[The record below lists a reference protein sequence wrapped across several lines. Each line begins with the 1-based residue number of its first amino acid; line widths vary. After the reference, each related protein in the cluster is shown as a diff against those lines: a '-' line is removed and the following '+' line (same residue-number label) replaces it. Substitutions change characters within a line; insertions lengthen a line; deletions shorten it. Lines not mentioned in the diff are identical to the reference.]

1 MARSGRDFDNAIGP
15 VVVCIALVVALCVN
29 FGFKWDQAM
38 KGKNGAGR
46 GGKHGNGRHGSGTA
60 DEQML
65 MDVVAGA
72 GQRVLHNTT
81 EAVMAAWE
89 EL

>member
-38 KGKNGAGR
+38 KEKNGAGH
-46 GGKHGNGRHGSGTA
+46 GGKHGRHGNGTA
-60 DEQML
+60 DEQVL
-65 MDVVAGA
+65 LDVVAGA
-72 GQRVLHNTT
+72 GQRVLQNAT

>member
-1 MARSGRDFDNAIGP
+1 MIAARSGKDFDNAIGP
-15 VVVCIALVVALCVN
+15 VVVCVLLIVALCVN

-46 GGKHGNGRHGSGTA
+46 PRHGHRGNDTA
-60 DEQML
+60 DDELLQM
-65 MDVVAGA
+65 MVGA
-72 GQRVLHNTT
+72 GQSVMKNAT
-81 EAVMAAWE
+81 EVVMAAWE